1 MFYESLADG
10 LPIDAAVSEAR
21 KAISVGLANSLEWGT
36 PVLHLRA
43 ADGVLFAVG
52 EGIQRKVAE
61 EQRGRGG
68 GKETGDK
75 AIGNRGA
82 RGEED
87 KEKVQPEPVDQRTVE
102 PTPPAARTPATP
114 SDKPVTPP
122 VVIVRPPIEFDW
134 VTIPA
139 GEFGM
144 GSDKQKDRDDQDNE
158 LPQHRLFLPEYR
170 IARGPVTVA
179 QFAQFVA
186 ATNYKT
192 TAEVQGS
199 AWGWNGK
206 QWANI
211 EGVNWAHPRGPKS
224 DVEQKENHLVTA
236 VSWHDAVAFCA
247 WATAEYAKAGQN
259 LNIRLPTEAEWEKA
273 ARGTD
278 VRLYPWGNEA
288 PDAKRCNFDMNIKDT
303 TPVGQYPK
311 GVYDLV
317 DMAGNVWEWTNSKY
331 KGYPYAAEDGR
342 EDAAG
347 GDGRV
352 LRGGAFISNRN
363 KVRCAARDFNDP
375 VYRSYNLGF
384 RVVAPVSGVLASG
397 Q

>member
-1 MFYESLADG
+1 MQYAITDRAAIEFAQMFYESLADG

-139 GEFGM
+139 GEFLM
-144 GSDKQKDRDDQDNE
+144 GSAKQKDRLARDSE
-158 LPQHRLFLPEYR
+158 LPQHKLFLPEYR
-170 IARGPVTVA
+170 IARVPVTNR
-179 QFAQFVA
+179 QYKQFVE
-186 ATNYKT
+186 ATQHRSPDHWEKGQIPPN
-192 TAEVQGS
+192 
-199 AWGWNGK
+199 
-206 QWANI
+206 
-211 EGVNWAHPRGPKS
+211 
-224 DVEQKENHLVTA
+224 KENHPVVYVT
-236 VSWHDAVAFCA
+236 WHDVLAFCE
-247 WATAEYAKAGQN
+247 WAKV
-259 LNIRLPTEAEWEKA
+259 RLPTEAEWEKA

-278 VRLYPWGNEA
+278 GRIYPWGNEV
-288 PDAKRCNFDMNIKDT
+288 PDKNRCNFNNNVGDT
-303 TPVGQYPK
+303 TPVGNYPQ
-311 GVYDLV
+311 GASRYGCL
-317 DMAGNVWEWTNSKY
+317 DMAGIVWEWTSSRLIN
-331 KGYPYAAEDGR
+331 YPYVANDGR
-342 EDAAG
+342 EIWRAIA
-347 GDGRV
+347 
-352 LRGGAFISNRN
+352 
-363 KVRCAARDFNDP
+363 
-375 VYRSYNLGF
+375 
-384 RVVAPVSGVLASG
+384 VA
-397 Q
+397 